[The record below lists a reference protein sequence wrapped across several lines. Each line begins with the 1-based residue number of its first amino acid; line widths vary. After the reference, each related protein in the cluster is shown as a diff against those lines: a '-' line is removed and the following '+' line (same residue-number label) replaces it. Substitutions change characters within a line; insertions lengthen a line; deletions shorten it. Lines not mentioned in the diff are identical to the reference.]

1 MALERAA
8 HVMQNTQDTKQ
19 HLSIM
24 QNLALSFYWLASN
37 IQWTALIIIVVPRA
51 VLYIV
56 GRNASTSVLSALVV
70 GGSLIATFVQPWA
83 GWVSDRVRHAWG
95 RRRPYIMWGTCGN
108 VLGLLIMGYSGRSL
122 ILFAAGYLMVQFFS
136 NLAQAA
142 YQALIPDLV
151 SEDQRGLASG
161 WMGFMTQF
169 AIIFGALA
177 PNYFGDKTV
186 FWILSAILV
195 LGWAITQ
202 FGVHEHDSRSLTVPV
217 VTVAQG
223 LRQLWISPRS
233 FPDFWWV
240 FTTRLMVML
249 GFATLENYLFYYLK
263 FTVGL
268 KSPEATVFRILV
280 LLTLGSLISV
290 LIAGWISDRVHKRKI
305 LVFTG
310 GLLMGATALTF
321 VFTDSMFLILAMG
334 LVFGIGYGIY
344 LSTDWALAVDVLPPG
359 PSQGRS
365 MGLWQ
370 ASFNLGQVGAGF
382 IAGLV
387 IAPLSHLVPLG
398 EAYRLLF
405 LVTFIYFA
413 LGSVLIFRVR
423 QTA

>member
-1 MALERAA
+1 M
-8 HVMQNTQDTKQ
+8 
-19 HLSIM
+19 
-24 QNLALSFYWLASN
+24 ALSFYWLTSN

-56 GRNASTSVLSALVV
+56 GRNASTGTLSALVFT
-70 GGSLIATFVQPWA
+70 GSLIATVVQPWA

-95 RRRPYIMWGTCGN
+95 RRRPYIMWGTFGN
-108 VLGLLIMGYSGRSL
+108 VVGLIVMGYSGHSL
-122 ILFAAGYLMVQFFS
+122 ILFALGYLMVQFFS

-151 SEDQRGLASG
+151 AEDQRGLASG

-169 AIIFGALA
+169 AIIFGALI
-177 PNYFGDKTV
+177 PNYFGDRTV
-186 FWILSAILV
+186 FWILALV
-195 LGWAITQ
+195 LLLGWAVTQ
-202 FGVHEHDSRSLTVPV
+202 WGVQEQDSRNLSVTP
-217 VTVAQG
+217 VTVVQG
-223 LRQLWISPRS
+223 LRQLWISPRR

-240 FTTRLMVML
+240 FATRLMVML

-268 KSPEATVFRILV
+268 KTPEATVFRILV

-305 LVFTG
+305 LVFIG
-310 GLLMGATALTF
+310 GMMMGITALTF
-321 VFTDSMFLILAMG
+321 VFAHSMLLILSMG

-359 PSQGRS
+359 PTQGRS

-382 IAGLV
+382 IAGLL
-387 IAPLSHLVPLG
+387 IAPLSHVMPLG

-405 LVTFIYFA
+405 LVTFFYFA
-413 LGSVLIFRVR
+413 VGSVFIYRVR

>member
-1 MALERAA
+1 M
-8 HVMQNTQDTKQ
+8 
-19 HLSIM
+19 
-24 QNLALSFYWLASN
+24 ALSFYWLTSN

-56 GRNASTSVLSALVV
+56 GRNASTGTLSALVFT
-70 GGSLIATFVQPWA
+70 GSLIATVVQPWA

-95 RRRPYIMWGTCGN
+95 RRRPYIMWGTFGN
-108 VLGLLIMGYSGRSL
+108 VVGLIVMGYSGHSL
-122 ILFAAGYLMVQFFS
+122 ILFALGYLMVQFFS

-151 SEDQRGLASG
+151 AEDQRGLASG

-169 AIIFGALA
+169 AIIFGALI
-177 PNYFGDKTV
+177 PNYFGDRTV
-186 FWILSAILV
+186 FWILALV
-195 LGWAITQ
+195 LLLGWAVTQ
-202 FGVHEHDSRSLTVPV
+202 WGVQEQDSRNLSVAP
-217 VTVAQG
+217 VTVVQG
-223 LRQLWISPRS
+223 LRQLWISPRR

-240 FTTRLMVML
+240 FATRLMVML

-268 KSPEATVFRILV
+268 KTPEATVFRILV

-305 LVFTG
+305 LVFIG
-310 GLLMGATALTF
+310 GMMMGITALTF
-321 VFTDSMFLILAMG
+321 VFAHSMLLILSMG

-359 PSQGRS
+359 PTQGRS

-382 IAGLV
+382 IAGLL
-387 IAPLSHLVPLG
+387 IAPLSHVMPLG

-405 LVTFIYFA
+405 LVTFFYFA
-413 LGSVLIFRVR
+413 VGSVFIYRVR

>member
-1 MALERAA
+1 M
-8 HVMQNTQDTKQ
+8 
-19 HLSIM
+19 
-24 QNLALSFYWLASN
+24 ALSFYWLTSN

-56 GRNASTSVLSALVV
+56 GRNASTGTLSALVFT
-70 GGSLIATFVQPWA
+70 GSLIATVVQPWA

-95 RRRPYIMWGTCGN
+95 RRRPYIMWGTFGN
-108 VLGLLIMGYSGRSL
+108 VVGLIVMGYSGRSL
-122 ILFAAGYLMVQFFS
+122 ILFAVGYLMVQFFS

-151 SEDQRGLASG
+151 AEDQRGLASG

-169 AIIFGALA
+169 AIIFGALI
-177 PNYFGDKTV
+177 PNYFGDRTV
-186 FWILSAILV
+186 FWILALV
-195 LGWAITQ
+195 LLLGWAVTQ
-202 FGVHEHDSRSLTVPV
+202 WGVQEQDSRNLSVAP
-217 VTVAQG
+217 VTVVQG
-223 LRQLWISPRS
+223 LRQLWISPRR

-240 FTTRLMVML
+240 FATRLMVML

-268 KSPEATVFRILV
+268 KTPEATVFRILV

-305 LVFTG
+305 LVFIG
-310 GLLMGATALTF
+310 GMMMGITALTF
-321 VFTDSMFLILAMG
+321 VFAHSMLLILSMG

-359 PSQGRS
+359 PTQGRS

-382 IAGLV
+382 IAGLL
-387 IAPLSHLVPLG
+387 IAPLSHVMPLG

-405 LVTFIYFA
+405 LVTFFYFA
-413 LGSVLIFRVR
+413 VGSVFIYRVR

>member
-1 MALERAA
+1 
-8 HVMQNTQDTKQ
+8 
-19 HLSIM
+19 
-24 QNLALSFYWLASN
+24 
-37 IQWTALIIIVVPRA
+37 
-51 VLYIV
+51 
-56 GRNASTSVLSALVV
+56 
-70 GGSLIATFVQPWA
+70 
-83 GWVSDRVRHAWG
+83 
-95 RRRPYIMWGTCGN
+95 
-108 VLGLLIMGYSGRSL
+108 
-122 ILFAAGYLMVQFFS
+122 MVQFFS

-151 SEDQRGLASG
+151 AEDQRGLASG

-169 AIIFGALA
+169 AIIFGALI
-177 PNYFGDKTV
+177 PNYFGDRTV
-186 FWILSAILV
+186 FWILALV
-195 LGWAITQ
+195 LLLGWAVTQ
-202 FGVHEHDSRSLTVPV
+202 WGVQEQDSRNLSVTP
-217 VTVAQG
+217 VTVVQG
-223 LRQLWISPRS
+223 LRQLWISPRR

-240 FTTRLMVML
+240 FATRLMVML

-268 KSPEATVFRILV
+268 KTPEATVFRILV

-305 LVFTG
+305 LVFIG
-310 GLLMGATALTF
+310 GMMMGITALTF
-321 VFTDSMFLILAMG
+321 VFAHSMLLILSMG

-359 PSQGRS
+359 PTQGRS

-382 IAGLV
+382 IAGLL
-387 IAPLSHLVPLG
+387 IAPLSHVMPLG

-405 LVTFIYFA
+405 LVTFFYFA
-413 LGSVLIFRVR
+413 VGSVFIYRVR

>member
-1 MALERAA
+1 MENGKPR
-8 HVMQNTQDTKQ
+8 
-19 HLSIM
+19 LSLM

-51 VLYIV
+51 VLFIV
-56 GRNASTSVLSALVV
+56 GRNSSTGILSALVFS
-70 GGSLIATFVQPWA
+70 GSLIATFVQPWA

-95 RRRPYIMWGTCGN
+95 RRRPYIMWGTFGN
-108 VLGLLIMGYSGRSL
+108 VLGLLIMGYSGHSL
-122 ILFAAGYLMVQFFS
+122 YFFALGYLMVQFFS

-151 SEDQRGLASG
+151 SEEQRGLASG

-169 AIIFGALA
+169 AIIFGALV
-177 PNYFGDKTV
+177 PNYFGDKSV
-186 FWILSAILV
+186 SWILAIILL

-202 FGVHEHDSRSLTVPV
+202 WGVHEQDSRNLSVEPVTLT
-217 VTVAQG
+217 QG
-223 LRQLWISPRS
+223 LRQLWISPRRY
-233 FPDFWWV
+233 PDFWWV
-240 FTTRLMVML
+240 FATRLMVML

-268 KSPEATVFRILV
+268 KSPESTVFRILV

-290 LIAGWISDRVHKRKI
+290 LTAGWISDRVHKRKI

-321 VFTDSMFLILAMG
+321 VFAHNMLLILSMG
-334 LVFGIGYGIY
+334 LVFGVGYGIY

-359 PSQGRS
+359 PTQGRS

-387 IAPLSHLVPLG
+387 IAPLSHVVSLG
-398 EAYRLLF
+398 EAYRILF
-405 LVTFIYFA
+405 LVTFLYFA
-413 LGSVLIFRVR
+413 AGSVLIYRVR
-423 QTA
+423 QST